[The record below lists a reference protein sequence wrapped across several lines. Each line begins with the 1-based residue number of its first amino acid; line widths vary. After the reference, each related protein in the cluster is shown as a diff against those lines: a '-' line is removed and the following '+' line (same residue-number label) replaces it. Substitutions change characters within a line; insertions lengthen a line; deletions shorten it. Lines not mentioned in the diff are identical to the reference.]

1 MAERAGLSLPP
12 PVPSGPRT
20 PLILCTCCHE
30 PLAPGTDLCPRCNT
44 DVRGGPMSQAARSSL
59 VLGLI
64 GLAVLPIVFSIPAIV
79 MSLRARRELAAN
91 PALHGRDSAGWG
103 LAMGIIGTVLGIL
116 LIAMVILGAINPR

>member
-1 MAERAGLSLPP
+1 MAERSGVKLPP
-12 PVPSGPRT
+12 PVPGVPST

-44 DVRGGPMSQAARSSL
+44 DVRGGPRSEAARSAL

-79 MSLRARRELAAN
+79 MAVRARRELAAN
-91 PALHGRDSAGWG
+91 PSLHGSDAAGWG
-103 LAMGIIGTVLGIL
+103 LAMGIIGLGLGIS
-116 LIAMVILGAINPR
+116 LIAMVILGVVSPQ